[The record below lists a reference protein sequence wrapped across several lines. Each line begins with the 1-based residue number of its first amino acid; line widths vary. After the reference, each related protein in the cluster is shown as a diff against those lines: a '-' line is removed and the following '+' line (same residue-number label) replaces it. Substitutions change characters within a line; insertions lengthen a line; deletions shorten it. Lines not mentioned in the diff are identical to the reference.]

1 MATYKYTA
9 ISKDGVKV
17 SGVVEGFNEFDAVD
31 RIKQDCD
38 IVLKLT
44 EVEEKKPGLLSMEIG
59 GNRLN
64 AKAFSL
70 MCAQFSII
78 LQSGIPIG
86 RTVRLI
92 GDKMTDKKLKGI
104 LKKVAEDV
112 EAGRSVAASF
122 QERGGKLLPA
132 VFIETIRAG
141 EESGNLSKAFETMY
155 QHYDKQ
161 VKMRAKVRNA
171 LIYPV
176 FVLALAVVV
185 VIVLMVKVVPTFMDI
200 FASYDAELPLITQ
213 SLILISNFFRKY
225 IFLIIVVFAAIALI
239 FKLYANTEK
248 GRMNVAKLALKIPV
262 LGNVS
267 LLSAAS
273 EFAANLTTL
282 IGAGLQ
288 LTRAVSITAR
298 VINNYYI
305 SQCVGKMTSRLEEG
319 HTLGECMREA
329 DCLPDIL
336 EDMTAVGEETGELES
351 TLHTVSGYYESELD
365 MAVQD
370 VLKKLEPTLLIG
382 MAVIAGYIVLAVYIA
397 MFQMYSV
404 M

>member
-44 EVEEKKPGLLSMEIG
+44 EVEEKKPGLLNMEIG

-141 EESGNLSKAFETMY
+141 EESGNLARAFETMY

-176 FVLALAVVV
+176 FVLALAVCV

-213 SLILISNFFRKY
+213 SLIWVSNFFQKY
-225 IFLIIVVFAAIALI
+225 ILLIIVVIAAIVIL

-248 GRMNVAKLALKIPV
+248 GRMNVAKLALKLPV
-262 LGNVS
+262 LGNVT

-305 SQCVGKMTSRLEEG
+305 SQSVGKMTSRLEEG

-329 DCLPDIL
+329 NCLPDIL
-336 EDMTAVGEETGELES
+336 VDMTAVGEETGELEG

-370 VLKKLEPTLLIG
+370 VLKKLEPTLLIF
-382 MAVIAGYIVLAVYIA
+382 MAVVAGYIVLAVYIA

>member
-104 LKKVAEDV
+104 LKKVVEDV
-112 EAGRSVAASF
+112 EAGRSVATSF

-336 EDMTAVGEETGELES
+336 VDMTAVGEETGELES

>member
-44 EVEEKKPGLLSMEIG
+44 EVEEKKPGLLNMEIG

-64 AKAFSL
+64 TKAFSL
-70 MCAQFSII
+70 MCSQFSII
-78 LQSGIPIG
+78 LKSGIPIG

-122 QERGGKLLPA
+122 QERGGKILPA

-141 EESGNLSKAFETMY
+141 EESGNLARAFETMY

-161 VKMRAKVRNA
+161 IKMRAKVRNA
-171 LIYPV
+171 LIYPI
-176 FVLALAVVV
+176 FVLALSVVV

-200 FASYDAELPLITQ
+200 FESYDAELPLITQ
-213 SLILISNFFRKY
+213 SLIWVSNFFKKY
-225 IFLIIVVFAAIALI
+225 IFMIIVVLAAIGLI

-248 GRMNVAKLALKIPV
+248 GRLNVAKLALKLPV
-262 LGNVS
+262 LGNVT
-267 LLSAAS
+267 LLGAAS

-288 LTRAVSITAR
+288 LTKAVSITAR
-298 VINNYYI
+298 VIDNYYI

-329 DCLPDIL
+329 NCLPDIL
-336 EDMTAVGEETGELES
+336 VDMTAVGEETGELEG
-351 TLHTVSGYYESELD
+351 TLHTISGYYEAELD
-365 MAVQD
+365 MAVQN
-370 VLKKLEPTLLIG
+370 VLKKLEPTLLVF
-382 MAVIAGYIVLAVYIA
+382 MAGVAGYIVLAVYIA

>member
-319 HTLGECMREA
+319 YTLGECMREA

-336 EDMTAVGEETGELES
+336 VDMTAVGEETGELES

-370 VLKKLEPTLLIG
+370 VLKKLEPTLLIF
-382 MAVIAGYIVLAVYIA
+382 MAVVAGYIVLAVYIA

>member
-104 LKKVAEDV
+104 LKKVTEDV
-112 EAGRSVAASF
+112 EAGRSVATSF

-161 VKMRAKVRNA
+161 VKMRAKVRTA

-336 EDMTAVGEETGELES
+336 VDMTAVGEETGELES

>member
-104 LKKVAEDV
+104 LKKVSEDV
-112 EAGRSVAASF
+112 EAGRSVATSF

-248 GRMNVAKLALKIPV
+248 GRMNVAKLALKIPL

-336 EDMTAVGEETGELES
+336 VDMTAVGEETGELES

-370 VLKKLEPTLLIG
+370 LLKKLEPTLLIG

>member
-31 RIKQDCD
+31 RIKQDGD

-44 EVEEKKPGLLSMEIG
+44 EVEEKKPGLLNMEIG

-64 AKAFSL
+64 TKAFSL
-70 MCAQFSII
+70 MCSQFSII
-78 LQSGIPIG
+78 LKSGIPIG

-122 QERGGKLLPA
+122 QERGGKILPA

-141 EESGNLSKAFETMY
+141 EESGNLARAFETMY

-161 VKMRAKVRNA
+161 IKMRAKVRNA

-176 FVLALAVVV
+176 FVLALSVVV

-200 FASYDAELPLITQ
+200 FESYDAELPLITQ
-213 SLILISNFFRKY
+213 SLIWVSNFFKKY
-225 IFLIIVVFAAIALI
+225 IFLIMVVLAAIGLI

-248 GRMNVAKLALKIPV
+248 GRLNVAKLALKLPV
-262 LGNVS
+262 LGNVT
-267 LLSAAS
+267 LLGAAS

-288 LTRAVSITAR
+288 LTKAVSITAR
-298 VINNYYI
+298 VIDNYYI

-329 DCLPDIL
+329 NCLPDIL
-336 EDMTAVGEETGELES
+336 VDMTAVGEETGELEG
-351 TLHTVSGYYESELD
+351 TLHTVSGYYEAELD

-370 VLKKLEPTLLIG
+370 VLKKLEPTLLVF
-382 MAVIAGYIVLAVYIA
+382 MAGVAGYIVLAVYIA

>member
-225 IFLIIVVFAAIALI
+225 IFLIIVVFAATALI

-319 HTLGECMREA
+319 YTLGECMREA

-336 EDMTAVGEETGELES
+336 VDMTAVGEETGELES

>member
-44 EVEEKKPGLLSMEIG
+44 EVEEKKPGLLNMEIG

-64 AKAFSL
+64 TKAFSL
-70 MCAQFSII
+70 MCSQFSII
-78 LQSGIPIG
+78 LKSGIPIG

-122 QERGGKLLPA
+122 QERGGKILPA

-141 EESGNLSKAFETMY
+141 EESGNLARAFETMY

-161 VKMRAKVRNA
+161 IKMRAKVRNA

-176 FVLALAVVV
+176 FVLALSVVV

-200 FASYDAELPLITQ
+200 FESYDAELPLITQ
-213 SLILISNFFRKY
+213 SLIWVSNFFKKY
-225 IFLIIVVFAAIALI
+225 IFMIIVVLAAIGLI

-248 GRMNVAKLALKIPV
+248 GRLNVAKLALKLPV
-262 LGNVS
+262 LGNVT
-267 LLSAAS
+267 LLGAAS

-288 LTRAVSITAR
+288 LTKAVSITAR
-298 VINNYYI
+298 VIDNYYI

-329 DCLPDIL
+329 NCLPDIL
-336 EDMTAVGEETGELES
+336 VDMTAVGEETGELEG
-351 TLHTVSGYYESELD
+351 TLHTISGYYEAELD
-365 MAVQD
+365 MAVQN
-370 VLKKLEPTLLIG
+370 VLKKLEPTLLVF
-382 MAVIAGYIVLAVYIA
+382 MAGVAGYIVLAVYIA

>member
-112 EAGRSVAASF
+112 EAGRSVATRF

-336 EDMTAVGEETGELES
+336 VDMTAVGEETGELES

>member
-104 LKKVAEDV
+104 LKKVTEDV
-112 EAGRSVAASF
+112 EAGRSVATSF

-336 EDMTAVGEETGELES
+336 VDMTAVGEETGELES

>member
-225 IFLIIVVFAAIALI
+225 IFLIIFVFAAIALI

-319 HTLGECMREA
+319 YTLGECM
-329 DCLPDIL
+329 PDIL
-336 EDMTAVGEETGELES
+336 VDMTAVGEETGELES

>member
-155 QHYDKQ
+155 QHDDKQ
-161 VKMRAKVRNA
+161 VKMRPKVRNA

-319 HTLGECMREA
+319 YTLGECMREA

-336 EDMTAVGEETGELES
+336 VDMTAVGEETGELES

>member
-92 GDKMTDKKLKGI
+92 GEKMTDKKLKGI

-262 LGNVS
+262 LGNVT

-319 HTLGECMREA
+319 YTLGECMREA

-336 EDMTAVGEETGELES
+336 VDMTAVGEETGELES

>member
-86 RTVRLI
+86 RTVLLI

-319 HTLGECMREA
+319 YTLGECMREA

-336 EDMTAVGEETGELES
+336 VDMTAVGEETGELES

>member
-112 EAGRSVAASF
+112 EAGRSVANSF

-336 EDMTAVGEETGELES
+336 VDMTAVGEETGELES

>member
-1 MATYKYTA
+1 
-9 ISKDGVKV
+9 
-17 SGVVEGFNEFDAVD
+17 
-31 RIKQDCD
+31 
-38 IVLKLT
+38 
-44 EVEEKKPGLLSMEIG
+44 
-59 GNRLN
+59 
-64 AKAFSL
+64 
-70 MCAQFSII
+70 
-78 LQSGIPIG
+78 
-86 RTVRLI
+86 
-92 GDKMTDKKLKGI
+92 MTDKKLKGI

-319 HTLGECMREA
+319 HTLGECMREV

-336 EDMTAVGEETGELES
+336 VDMTAVGEETGELES